1 MATTP
6 DQVLKWAF
14 SLNPFSLGSSCLS
27 KKTFWLIQDSAK
39 DNSRSFHVC
48 AFAGNGNKEH
58 GGSPQAVHGCP
69 AAEPVVSLAS
79 SPLTLSSRPPWT

>member
-14 SLNPFSLGSSCLS
+14 SLNPFSLGSSCSS

-39 DNSRSFHVC
+39 DNSRSFTC
-48 AFAGNGNKEH
+48 
-58 GGSPQAVHGCP
+58 VHSLETGTESTEAHLRLCT
-69 AAEPVVSLAS
+69 AALRLNPLVSLAS
-79 SPLTLSSRPPWT
+79 SLLTLSSRPPWT